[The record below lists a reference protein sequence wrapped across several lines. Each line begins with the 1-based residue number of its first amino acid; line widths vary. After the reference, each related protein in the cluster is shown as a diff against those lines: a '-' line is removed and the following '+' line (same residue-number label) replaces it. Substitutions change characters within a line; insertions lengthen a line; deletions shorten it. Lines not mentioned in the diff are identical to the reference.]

1 MTTTPTG
8 NSSAVLRRSNLWFIF
23 SALLVATGCAQ
34 NPDIRSSRDG
44 TSGVTASDN
53 PQYMNCV
60 KDRQNAQGFTQEEN
74 GKTLLYIG
82 STDPTKASGLVELT
96 SANGQNQFAVYQ
108 RAAWQDRG
116 RLINA
121 ALACART

>member
-1 MTTTPTG
+1 M
-8 NSSAVLRRSNLWFIF
+8 
-23 SALLVATGCAQ
+23 
-34 NPDIRSSRDG
+34 
-44 TSGVTASDN
+44 TASDN